1 MVKAWND
8 YNWGIRMSNFLIMI
22 KSWSEFSIMLRLVVS
37 VIAGG
42 IIGFDRAIKRR
53 GAGMKTHV
61 LVCLGATLVMITGQF
76 IQLNYDGT
84 MDVARLGAQVISGV
98 GFLGVGTIIVTGKN
112 QVRGLTTAAGLW
124 TCACI
129 GLAIGIGF
137 VDGAFFTLILVIFS
151 FNVLS
156 KIDGWIEQNAKTH
169 ELYLEFPTN
178 QCVSEFINEMHQREI
193 KIMNFELGK
202 SKIKGEGPNAVICI
216 EIKNKKQRTTI
227 MDDIHKMTCVKYAEE
242 L

>member
-1 MVKAWND
+1 MEQLTLIVKE
-8 YNWGIRMSNFLIMI
+8 
-22 KSWSEFSIMLRLVVS
+22 WSKLS
-37 VIAGG
+37 VIIRLAAAVFAGT
-42 IIGFDRAIKRR
+42 IIGFDRAMKRR

-61 LVCLGATLVMITGQF
+61 LVCLGAALVMLTGQF
-76 IQLNYDGT
+76 IQMNYDGN

-98 GFLGVGTIIVTGKN
+98 GFLGVGTIIVTGRN

-137 VDGAFFTLILVIFS
+137 IEGAFLTLLLVVFS
-151 FNVLS
+151 FKILS
-156 KIDGWIEQNAKTH
+156 QIDGWIENYAKYY

-178 QCVSEFINEMHQREI
+178 QCVSTFVNEMHNQKI
-193 KIMNFELGK
+193 KISNFELGK
-202 SKIKGEGPNAVICI
+202 SKIKGEGPNALICI
-216 EIKNKKQRTTI
+216 EVKDRKRRVTI
-227 MDDIHKMTCVKYAEE
+227 LDEIRNMECVKYVEE

>member
-1 MVKAWND
+1 MNEFLLMVKE
-8 YNWGIRMSNFLIMI
+8 
-22 KSWSEFSIMLRLVVS
+22 WSEASIAIRLLAS
-37 VIAGG
+37 VLAGG
-42 IIGFDRAIKRR
+42 MIGFDRAMKRR

-61 LVCLGATLVMITGQF
+61 LVCLGSTLVMITGQF
-76 IQLNYDGT
+76 IQVNYNGN

-98 GFLGVGTIIVTGKN
+98 GFLGVGTIIVTGRN

-137 VDGAFFTLILVIFS
+137 IGGAFLTLVLVVFS
-151 FNVLS
+151 FKILS
-156 KIDGWIEQNAKTH
+156 KVDVWIEKYAKSY

-178 QCVSEFINEMHQREI
+178 KCVSAFISEMHEQGV
-193 KIMNFELGK
+193 KISNFEIGK
-202 SKIKGEGPNAVICI
+202 SKIKGEGPNALVCI
-216 EIKNKKQRTTI
+216 EVKEKNRRVTI
-227 MDDIHKMTCVKYAEE
+227 VDEIRRMECVKYVEE

>member
-1 MVKAWND
+1 MTGFLEIMKGWTIVSIV
-8 YNWGIRMSNFLIMI
+8 IRL
-22 KSWSEFSIMLRLVVS
+22 LAA

-42 IIGFDRAIKRR
+42 IIGFDRAMKRR

-61 LVCLGATLVMITGQF
+61 LVCLGATLVMMTGQF
-76 IQLNYDGT
+76 IQINYEGN

-98 GFLGVGTIIVTGKN
+98 GFLGVGTIIVTGRN

-137 VDGAFFTLILVIFS
+137 IDGAFLTLALVVFS
-151 FNVLS
+151 FKILS
-156 KIDGWIEQNAKTH
+156 KVDGWIERYAKSY

-178 QCVSEFINEMHQREI
+178 KCVSAFISEMHEQGI
-193 KIMNFELGK
+193 KISNFEIGK
-202 SKIKGEGPNAVICI
+202 SKIKGEGPNALVCI
-216 EIKNKKQRTTI
+216 EVKEKKRRITI
-227 MDDIHKMTCVKYAEE
+227 LDEIRKMECVKYVEE

>member
-1 MVKAWND
+1 MTGFLEIMKGWTMVSIV
-8 YNWGIRMSNFLIMI
+8 IRL
-22 KSWSEFSIMLRLVVS
+22 LAAVV
-37 VIAGG
+37 AGG
-42 IIGFDRAIKRR
+42 IIGFDRAMKRR

-61 LVCLGATLVMITGQF
+61 LVCLGATLVMMTGQF
-76 IQLNYDGT
+76 IQINYEGN

-98 GFLGVGTIIVTGKN
+98 GFLGVGTIIVTGRN

-137 VDGAFFTLILVIFS
+137 IDGAFLTLALVVFS
-151 FNVLS
+151 FKILS
-156 KIDGWIEQNAKTH
+156 KVDGWIERYAKSY

-178 QCVSEFINEMHQREI
+178 KCVSAFISEMHEQGI
-193 KIMNFELGK
+193 KISNFEIGK
-202 SKIKGEGPNAVICI
+202 SKIKGEGPNALVCI
-216 EIKNKKQRTTI
+216 EVKEKKRRITI
-227 MDDIHKMTCVKYAEE
+227 LDEIRKMECVKYVEE

>member
-1 MVKAWND
+1 MTGFLEIMKGWTMASIV
-8 YNWGIRMSNFLIMI
+8 IRL
-22 KSWSEFSIMLRLVVS
+22 LAA

-42 IIGFDRAIKRR
+42 IIGFDRAMKRR

-61 LVCLGATLVMITGQF
+61 LVCLGATLVMMTGQF
-76 IQLNYDGT
+76 IQINYEGN

-98 GFLGVGTIIVTGKN
+98 GFLGVGTIIVTGRN

-137 VDGAFFTLILVIFS
+137 IDGAFLALALVVFS
-151 FNVLS
+151 F
-156 KIDGWIEQNAKTH
+156 KILTKVDGWIERYAKSY

-178 QCVSEFINEMHQREI
+178 KCVSAFISEMHEQGI
-193 KIMNFELGK
+193 KISNFEIGK
-202 SKIKGEGPNAVICI
+202 SKIKGEGPNALVCI
-216 EIKNKKQRTTI
+216 EVKEKKRRITI
-227 MDDIHKMTCVKYAEE
+227 LDEIRKMECVKYVEE

>member
-1 MVKAWND
+1 MTGFLEIMKGWTMVSIV
-8 YNWGIRMSNFLIMI
+8 IRL
-22 KSWSEFSIMLRLVVS
+22 LAA

-42 IIGFDRAIKRR
+42 IIGFDRAMKRR

-61 LVCLGATLVMITGQF
+61 LVCLGATLVMMTGQF
-76 IQLNYDGT
+76 IQINYEGN

-98 GFLGVGTIIVTGKN
+98 GFLGVGTIIVTGRN

-137 VDGAFFTLILVIFS
+137 IDGAFLTLALVVFS
-151 FNVLS
+151 FKILS
-156 KIDGWIEQNAKTH
+156 KVDGWIERYAKSY

-178 QCVSEFINEMHQREI
+178 KCVSAFISEMHEQGI
-193 KIMNFELGK
+193 KISNFEIGK
-202 SKIKGEGPNAVICI
+202 SKIKGEGPNALVCI
-216 EIKNKKQRTTI
+216 EVKEKKRRITI
-227 MDDIHKMTCVKYAEE
+227 LDEIRKMECVKYVEE

>member
-1 MVKAWND
+1 MTGFLEIMKGWTMASIV
-8 YNWGIRMSNFLIMI
+8 IRL
-22 KSWSEFSIMLRLVVS
+22 LAA

-42 IIGFDRAIKRR
+42 IIGFDRAMKRR

-61 LVCLGATLVMITGQF
+61 LVCLGATLVMMTGQF
-76 IQLNYDGT
+76 IQINYEGN

-98 GFLGVGTIIVTGKN
+98 GFLGVGTIIVTGRN

-137 VDGAFFTLILVIFS
+137 IDGAFLTLALVVFS
-151 FNVLS
+151 FKILS
-156 KIDGWIEQNAKTH
+156 KVDGWIERYAKSY

-178 QCVSEFINEMHQREI
+178 KCVSAFISEMHEQGI
-193 KIMNFELGK
+193 KISNFEIGK
-202 SKIKGEGPNAVICI
+202 SKIKGEGPNALVCI
-216 EIKNKKQRTTI
+216 EVKEKKRRITI
-227 MDDIHKMTCVKYAEE
+227 LDEIRKMECVKYVEE

>member
-1 MVKAWND
+1 MDAFLLMVKDWS
-8 YNWGIRMSNFLIMI
+8 GISIAVRLIAAV
-22 KSWSEFSIMLRLVVS
+22 L
-37 VIAGG
+37 AGS
-42 IIGFDRAIKRR
+42 IIGFDRAMKRR

-61 LVCLGATLVMITGQF
+61 LVCLGAALVMLIGQF
-76 IQLNYDGT
+76 IQLNYDGN

-98 GFLGVGTIIVTGKN
+98 GFLGVGTIIVTGRN

-137 VDGAFFTLILVIFS
+137 IDGAFLALILVVFS
-151 FNVLS
+151 FKILS
-156 KIDGWIEQNAKTH
+156 KIDGWIEKYAKSY

-178 QCVSEFINEMHQREI
+178 QSVSAFVNEMHEQEI
-193 KIMNFELGK
+193 KISNFELGK
-202 SKIKGEGPNAVICI
+202 SKIKGEGPNALICI
-216 EIKNKKQRTTI
+216 EVKDKNRRTTI
-227 MDDIHKMTCVKYAEE
+227 LEEIRKMKCVKYVEE